1 MDEAPDL
8 ETVASGLRSF
18 LEGTL
23 EAFDIEGDVAV
34 ATLEDEVVEGLITGD
49 DVGLLI
55 GPKGATLTALQELA
69 RSAVAHGPSTRL
81 RIDVGGYRERR
92 REALEKFTRSVA
104 EQVLANSSATAMEPM
119 GAADRK
125 VVHDTANTIDGV
137 RTTSEGEE
145 PRRRVVILPDV

>member
-1 MDEAPDL
+1 MDDAPDL
-8 ETVASGLRSF
+8 PTVAAGLRTF
-18 LEGTL
+18 LEGVID
-23 EAFDIEGDVAV
+23 AFDIEGEVAV
-34 ATLEDEVVEGLITGD
+34 ATLDDEVVEGLVTGD

-69 RSAVAHGPSTRL
+69 RSAVAHGSSTRL

-104 EQVLANSSATAMEPM
+104 EQVLASGNATALEAM

-145 PRRRVVILPDV
+145 PRRRVVILPDA